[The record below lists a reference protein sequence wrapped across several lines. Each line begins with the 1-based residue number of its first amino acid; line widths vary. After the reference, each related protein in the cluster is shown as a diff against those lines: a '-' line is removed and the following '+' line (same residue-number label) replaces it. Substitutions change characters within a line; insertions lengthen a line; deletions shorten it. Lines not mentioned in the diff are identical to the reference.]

1 MIHIKELYRLQ
12 GLGNLRLIAGA
23 AGLDRT
29 LTAAVLFEYDPSR
42 MQLPDFYRG
51 DLVVTTLAYAR
62 GDEQLVA
69 HSLLALMNQGIAGL
83 LVKTAYFTELPNEVI
98 GQAERLGTPI
108 FLFDDTYIEEVILE
122 VTDLIR
128 GKRHFVGFEEE
139 IDALLR
145 GDLTAQQ
152 VRETFG
158 RIDPAGS
165 ACYRMLAL
173 YPHEHMPRL
182 DEQVYALLCEDAE
195 AGRRLICMRW
205 RRMLLVLVRME
216 ERENADDDQ
225 VRERVLGLLGH
236 AGIDLSA
243 MHIGMSA
250 VRADRSQLGEAM
262 SEAVYAARAA
272 RMKGCN
278 TLFSAELGL
287 YAYLLP
293 ITENAFARQWCM
305 RSLRELRKYDAE
317 NKANLEM
324 TARVYVGAD
333 MEIAATAK
341 ALFQHPNTVRYR
353 LTKIQKLMNLEGSA
367 MFLPMLSLT
376 MQLSEILEDENEC

>member
-12 GLGNLRLIAGA
+12 GLNHLRLIAGA
-23 AGLDRT
+23 SGLDRT

-62 GDEQLVA
+62 ADAQLVA

-83 LVKTAYFTELPNEVI
+83 LVKTAYFTELPREVLA
-98 GQAERLGTPI
+98 QAEKLGTPI

-122 VTDLIR
+122 VTELIR
-128 GKRHFVGFEEE
+128 GKRHFSGYEEE
-139 IDALLR
+139 IDALMR
-145 GDLTAQQ
+145 GALTAEQI
-152 VRETFG
+152 REKFG

-165 ACYRMLAL
+165 ARYRVLAL
-173 YPHEHMPRL
+173 YPRDHMPRL
-182 DEQVYALLCEDAE
+182 DEQIYAFLNEDAQ

-205 RRMLLVLVRME
+205 RRMLIILRRME
-216 ERENADDDQ
+216 EKEDSQAETAAAEIRDF
-225 VRERVLGLLGH
+225 
-236 AGIDLSA
+236 LSRAEVDAAA
-243 MHIGMSA
+243 MHVGASS
-250 VRADRSQLGEAM
+250 VRADRSQLGEAL

-272 RMKGCN
+272 RLRREGI
-278 TLFSAELGL
+278 LFCDELGL

-293 ITENAFARQWCM
+293 IAENAFARQWCM
-305 RSLRELRKYDAE
+305 KSLREIREYDAA
-317 NKANLEM
+317 NKANLET
-324 TARVYVGAD
+324 TARAYVEAD
-333 MEIAATAK
+333 MEIAAAAK

-353 LTKIQKLMNLEGSA
+353 LTKIQKLMNMENSA

-376 MQLSEILEDENEC
+376 MQLSAILEDENER

>member
-12 GLGNLRLIAGA
+12 GLNHLRLIAGA
-23 AGLDRT
+23 GGLERT

-69 HSLLALMNQGIAGL
+69 HSLLALMNQGVAGL
-83 LVKTAYFTELPNEVI
+83 LVKTAYFSELPREVI
-98 GQAERLGTPI
+98 AQAERLGTPI

-122 VTDLIR
+122 VTELIR
-128 GKRHFVGFEEE
+128 GKRHFSGYEEE

-145 GDLTAQQ
+145 GGLTAEQ
-152 VRETFG
+152 VREKFG
-158 RIDPAGS
+158 RIDPAG
-165 ACYRMLAL
+165 AARYRVFAL
-173 YPHEHMPRL
+173 YPRAHMPRL
-182 DEQVYALLCEDAE
+182 DEQMYALLCEDAR
-195 AGRRLICMRW
+195 AGQQLICMRW
-205 RRMLLVLVRME
+205 RRMLLALRRMDE
-216 ERENADDDQ
+216 KEDAQDELAVQEMLMLLER
-225 VRERVLGLLGH
+225 
-236 AGIDLSA
+236 AGIETQAL
-243 MHIGMSA
+243 HVGLSA
-250 VRADRSQLGEAM
+250 VRADRSRLGEAL

-272 RMKGCN
+272 RLRKERALSSG
-278 TLFSAELGL
+278 SLGL

-293 ITENAFARQWCM
+293 IAENAFARQWCM
-305 RSLRELRKYDAE
+305 CSLQEIRDYDAD
-317 NKANLEM
+317 NKANLET
-324 TARVYVGAD
+324 TARAYVEAD

-376 MQLSEILEDENEC
+376 MQLSAILEDENER